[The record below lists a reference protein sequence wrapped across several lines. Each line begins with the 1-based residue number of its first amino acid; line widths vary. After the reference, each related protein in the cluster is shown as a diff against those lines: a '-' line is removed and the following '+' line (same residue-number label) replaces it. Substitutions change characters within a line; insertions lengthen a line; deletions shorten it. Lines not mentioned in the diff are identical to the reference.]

1 LAVVLLKS
9 VDSYL
14 RSDRLPPT
22 PRLFLLTNINLGIQI
37 IAMLHLRGYLTLIRP
52 LNCIVMGFTILVGAA
67 LTSLNGL
74 SWLNLLFGALTSFTL
89 TAAAMAINDYYDYD
103 IDKINEPNR
112 PIPSGAVSL
121 RASLV
126 VTGVLTAL
134 GFILAFLV
142 TLYCLIFAVAAW
154 AIMVAYST
162 FGKRSGLPGNFLV
175 SACVAAPFLYGSL
188 VAVNTIPLNVLLFAS
203 MAFLSNTGREIS
215 KGIVDI
221 DGDRSYN
228 IKTLAVV
235 FGGKRAALAAAAFFV
250 FAVCLSPIP
259 LIYNLVSIWFVPF
272 VLVTDVGLV
281 YCSISLL
288 RNSTRD
294 NARKVKKLV
303 LFLFI
308 FGLLSFI
315 AGMFR

>member
-1 LAVVLLKS
+1 MRS
-9 VDSYL
+9 V
-14 RSDRLPPT
+14 
-22 PRLFLLTNINLGIQI
+22 
-37 IAMLHLRGYLTLIRP
+37 RGYLTLIRP
-52 LNCIVMGFTILVGAA
+52 LNCIVMAFAILVGAA
-67 LTSLNGL
+67 LTGFSGL
-74 SWLNLLFGALTSFTL
+74 SWLHLFYGGLTSFTL
-89 TAAAMAINDYYDYD
+89 TAAAMAVNDYYDYN
-103 IDKINEPNR
+103 IDKINEPKR

-126 VTGVLTAL
+126 VAGVLTAV
-134 GFILAFLV
+134 GFVFAYAV
-142 TLYCLIFAVAAW
+142 SQYCLIFAVAAW

-162 FGKRSGLPGNFLV
+162 IGKRSGLPGNFLV

-188 VAVNTIPLNVLLFAS
+188 VAINTIPMNVLLFAS

-215 KGIVDI
+215 KGIVDVE
-221 DGDRSYN
+221 GDKSYN
-228 IKTLAVV
+228 IRTLAVA
-235 FGGKRAALAAAAFFV
+235 FGGKRAALAAAVFFV
-250 FAVCLSPIP
+250 LAVCLSPIP
-259 LIYNLVSIWFVPF
+259 LIYNLVSFWFLPF

-281 YCSISLL
+281 WCSISLL
-288 RNSTRD
+288 SDSSRG